1 MLFLIRG
8 PISGEGVHRSPSLD
22 SWSFGRVFIYVL
34 TKMWYWNSENWT
46 HTEWNE
52 NHTIFRRLFTFFNF
66 KTIVYG
72 WTMLCYNPAFTLT
85 DVAGSKKGYVLSLV
99 LVLKEYDD
107 FFLLDGFS
115 VLWRILTK
123 KSYICLTL
131 RTLGKKL
138 CPVWEYGMLC
148 IIRCPYTT
156 NPGLAARLHHHFF

>member
-1 MLFLIRG
+1 M
-8 PISGEGVHRSPSLD
+8 E
-22 SWSFGRVFIYVL
+22 
-34 TKMWYWNSENWT
+34 
-46 HTEWNE
+46 
-52 NHTIFRRLFTFFNF
+52 
-66 KTIVYG
+66 YG
-72 WTMLCYNPAFTLT
+72 WTMVCYNPAFTLT
-85 DVAGSKKGYVLSLV
+85 DVAGSKKGYVLCMLV

-156 NPGLAARLHHHFF
+156 NPGLAARLHLHFFLVFVSDFLLKIYFGNLSFRYTILFILHKSTVVPKLKK